1 MHIPPWLDGERKRTV
16 AVYADVIHAACPCE
30 WVPAKDNPGRPRWR
44 LAIRK
49 PKCVIHGA
57 KGYI

>member
-1 MHIPPWLDGERKRTV
+1 MHIPPWLDSERRETV
-16 AVYADVIHAACPCE
+16 AVYADAKHKVCPCE
-30 WVPAKDNPGRPRWR
+30 WVPAKSDPSRWK
-44 LAIRK
+44 LVMRK